1 MIRVNLIRTVGALI
15 GALISLG
22 VASGRAQDQRIRPA
36 DQSGD
41 LHPKAEKALN
51 LTEEE
56 WGDLY
61 MARKT
66 YDAAI
71 DHYSLAIQSHKDLPR
86 DNIQVAALYNKM
98 GICYQQKLDYGKAR
112 RAYDRAIRLDE
123 NNGQAWNNLGT
134 TFYLTHS
141 EKKSI
146 KYYRRAIKINPQSA
160 SYHLNLGTAYFARRK
175 YKEAS
180 EEYRTAIELD
190 PEVLTR
196 SSRGAGTAVETRH
209 VDAKYY
215 FYLAKIFASIGNP
228 VEAIRYLQ
236 HAMEEGF
243 KDRKRILEDP
253 DFQKISND
261 PDFVSLMKNPPV
273 AIKD

>member
-1 MIRVNLIRTVGALI
+1 MIRVNLIRMLGALI
-15 GALISLG
+15 GALIAVS
-22 VASGRAQDQRIRPA
+22 VASGGAQDQHIRPA

-51 LTEEE
+51 LSEEE

-71 DHYSLAIQSHKDLPR
+71 DHYSIAINSHNDSPQDK
-86 DNIQVAALYNKM
+86 IEVASLYNKM

-112 RAYDRAIRLDE
+112 RAYDRAIRLDK
-123 NNGQAWNNLGT
+123 NLAQAWNNLGT
-134 TFYLTHS
+134 TYYLNHR

-146 KYYRRAIKINPQSA
+146 KFYRRAINLNPQSA
-160 SYHLNLGTAYFARRK
+160 SYHLNLGTAYFARKK
-175 YKEAS
+175 YKQAS
-180 EEYRTAIELD
+180 NEYRTAIQLD
-190 PEVLTR
+190 PEVLRRNST
-196 SSRGAGTAVETRH
+196 GAGTAVETRH
-209 VDAKYY
+209 VDAQYY
-215 FYLAKIFASIGNP
+215 FYLAKIFASVGNP

-261 PDFVSLMKNPPV
+261 PAFVALMKNPPV